1 MSEILCTHWNFKT
14 DQMHPYAFW
23 NNFLSK
29 KECDTIV
36 KQGRKLKLHKAK
48 TNSLTAQNARKSN
61 TSWIFPKKDNL
72 WLFRRTTDVIL
83 DLNNKYFNF
92 DISGLNEGFQ
102 FTNYKHPD
110 GHYGKHV
117 DNSFNRLIRKL
128 SVSIQ
133 LTDPKKY
140 EGGDLKLY
148 TSEEGKI
155 MDRTQG
161 TLIIFPSFTMHE
173 VLPITKGERNSLVSW
188 ITGKPFK

>member
-1 MSEILCTHWNFKT
+1 
-14 DQMHPYAFW
+14 MHPYAFW

-102 FTNYKHPD
+102 
-110 GHYGKHV
+110 
-117 DNSFNRLIRKL
+117 

>member
-1 MSEILCTHWNFKT
+1 
-14 DQMHPYAFW
+14 MHPYAFW

-117 DNSFNRLIRKL
+117 DNSFNMSIRKL

-161 TLIIFPSFTMHE
+161 TLIIFPSFIMHE